1 MLTLYLGN
9 KNYSSWSLRPW
20 LALRQLDIPFREAR
34 IPLYQPD
41 SASRLLAVS
50 PSGKVPALKD
60 GELVVWDSLAIGEYL
75 AERFPEHGL
84 WPSNA
89 RLRAEARSVSAEMH
103 AGFAALRSQMPMNL
117 RASLPGCGHTPEV
130 LADIARIQAIWQGL
144 RQRHSQ
150 HGDFLFGPFSYAD
163 AMFAPVVCRLHTY
176 GVALDGVAGRYA
188 DTLLA
193 LPALQAWYADAC
205 AESEVIAQAEP
216 YRQG

>member
-1 MLTLYLGN
+1 MLTLYFGN

-193 LPALQAWYADAC
+193 LPALQAWYADAR
-205 AESEVIAQAEP
+205 AESEMIAQAEP

>member
-144 RQRHSQ
+144 RQRHNQ
-150 HGDFLFGPFSYAD
+150 DGAFLFGPFSYAD

-176 GVALDGVAGRYA
+176 GVALDGAAARYA
-188 DTLLA
+188 DTILA
-193 LPALQAWYADAC
+193 LPALQAWYADAR